1 MPKLL
6 HSAARSF
13 LALPCTED
21 AAPHFALRMLE
32 ENALPGFLPLRPCG
46 AGAENELCYE
56 VSGLH
61 SLSEVC
67 REQALRAAELR
78 HLLLH
83 LLHALSRLPA
93 YLLSSDGV
101 LLQSDCVYLE
111 SLGRAPRFLYHPG
124 QQRPFSETLSA
135 FLQELLSLTD
145 QSDEASVVL
154 AYRLYQESLRHP
166 HALDYLERILSAS
179 EAAPHKEEPLIP
191 ENDSLVCEIREVQT
205 EALPQKKSGGLLRRL
220 FSHKE
225 EAEPAAEDAVFLEAL
240 RAL

>member
-6 HSAARSF
+6 YSAARSF
-13 LALPCTED
+13 LALPLSED
-21 AAPHFALRMLE
+21 AEPGFALRMLE
-32 ENALPGFLPLRPCG
+32 ENSIPGFLPLCPFSESG
-46 AGAENELCYE
+46 EHELCYE

-78 HLLLH
+78 HLLLY

-93 YLLSSDGV
+93 YLLTFDGV

-111 SLGRAPRFLYHPG
+111 SLSREPYFLYHPG
-124 QQRPFSETLSA
+124 QCRPFSETLSA

-166 HALDYLERILSAS
+166 HALDYLEHILSAS
-179 EAAPHKEEPLIP
+179 EPAPLPEEPLPP
-191 ENDSLVCEIREVQT
+191 ETDPLISEIREVKLET
-205 EALPQKKSGGLLRRL
+205 LPQKKSGGLLRRL

-240 RAL
+240 REL